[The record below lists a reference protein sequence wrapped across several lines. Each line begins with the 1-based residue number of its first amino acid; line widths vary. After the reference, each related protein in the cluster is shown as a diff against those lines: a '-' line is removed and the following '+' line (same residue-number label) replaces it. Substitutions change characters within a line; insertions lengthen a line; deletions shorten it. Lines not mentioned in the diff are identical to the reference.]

1 MKVKNNFVK
10 IQNGDK
16 TYIRQ
21 NMILNK
27 YIKRIFDGQLDL
39 NHLTSKISSCFIK
52 LDTPIENVDYDS
64 ELTMNDFDLIFFGG
78 TSDSYVGE
86 NKFNKISERNKNSI
100 KINYLFNNEGLFYY
114 KDGQNY
120 YASDFKMFNGRKIT
134 AIGFGYVNV
143 VFAFL
148 DTSNMNII
156 INGDEGL
163 NVTREDI
170 FQSDGVCNGF
180 EYPLHLVNDSAL
192 YNLEYEEHGSESI
205 QIITEAQLY
214 SVGFGNTLG
223 LMEEE
228 YLIQD
233 VQTSRDDTSI
243 TFNLNRVKKLGH
255 YPSENLQLGFY
266 PTMDNSKYLIFKYR
280 LYKHKSDNTNIYLD
294 KYYTMSMPNENFG
307 NLDIKLKIER
317 L

>member
-10 IQNGDK
+10 IQNGEK
-16 TYIRQ
+16 TYIRK
-21 NMILNK
+21 NMILDT
-27 YIKRIFDGQLDL
+27 YVKRIFDGQIDL
-39 NHLTSKISSCFIK
+39 NHSSSKISSCFIK
-52 LDTPIENVDYDS
+52 LDTPIENVDYDT
-64 ELTMNDFDLIFFGG
+64 ELTRNDFDITFFGG
-78 TSDSYVGE
+78 TSDDTTGE
-86 NKFNKISERNKNSI
+86 KKFEKMSERNKNNVRI
-100 KINYLFNNEGLFYY
+100 TYLFNNEGLFYAN
-114 KDGQNY
+114 GQNY
-120 YASDFKMFNGRKIT
+120 YANDFRMFDGRKIT
-134 AIGFGYVNV
+134 AIAFGYVNT
-143 VFAFL
+143 VFTFL

-163 NVTREDI
+163 NITREDI
-170 FQSDGVCNGF
+170 FQSDGLCQGF

-192 YNLEYEEHGSESI
+192 YDLEYEQQGNESNPV
-205 QIITEAQLY
+205 ITKAQLY
-214 SVGFGNTLG
+214 SIGFGNALG

-233 VQTSRDDTSI
+233 VQTARDDISI

-280 LYKHKSDNTNIYLD
+280 LYKHKIDNTNIYLD

-307 NLDIKLKIER
+307 NLEIKLKLER